1 MNEILIYIP
10 KETNRVRYV
19 FNLVFNNLL
28 KINYKITTDLDFFQ
42 SADQPK
48 MMYGI
53 KAHTDDLFFRSHGL
67 LFERGVRNFEFN
79 FSEYKGNPTF
89 FQVYDP
95 DSVLPFDVFSA
106 IFYLVTRYEEYLP
119 FVKDKHGRFT
129 ADLSLNMQLKI
140 LEKPIVNIWALEI
153 KKIILKRYPDFVFPE
168 KKFRFQPTYDV
179 DAAWAYAQ
187 KSIFRIVGGYYLS
200 FKRLDFKEISERTK
214 VLFGKQ
220 KDPFDTFDLQLKYQR
235 KYNLHPIYFF
245 LVARYSRFDKNINV
259 HNRKF
264 RRLIKWIADYANI
277 GLHPSYYSPE
287 QPELLKTELAWLMD
301 LLKIDIR
308 HSRQHFLR
316 LILPDTYQNLIE
328 NDIEDDYSM
337 GYAGAPG
344 FRAGIADTYRFY
356 DLALEVETHLR
367 IHPFAVM
374 DSTLKYYLFLS
385 PDQAIEKIRMLLDE
399 VKKVKGTFISVWH
412 NESLSDEK
420 QWKGWRRVYESLLEM
435 ASAD

>member
-1 MNEILIYIP
+1 MNEILIYVP

-19 FNLVFNNLL
+19 FNLVFDNLL
-28 KINYKITTDLDFFQ
+28 KIKHQITKDLDAFQ

-53 KAHTDDLFFRSHGL
+53 KAHTDDLFFRAHGL
-67 LFERGVRNFEFN
+67 LFERGVRNYEFK
-79 FSEYKGNPTF
+79 FSEYEGNPTF
-89 FQVYDP
+89 FQVYDA
-95 DSVLPFDVFSA
+95 DSVLPFDIFSA

-119 FVKDKHGRFT
+119 FVRDKHGRFT
-129 ADLSLNMQLKI
+129 SDLSLSKQLNI

-153 KKIILKRYPDFVFPE
+153 KKIILKRYPDFSFPE
-168 KKFRFQPTYDV
+168 KKFRFLATYDV
-179 DAAWAYAQ
+179 DSSWAYSQ
-187 KSIFRIVGGYYLS
+187 KSLFRIIGGYYLS
-200 FKRLDFKEISERTK
+200 IKRLDFKEVAERTK

-220 KDPFDTFDLQLKYQR
+220 KDPFDTYDLQLEYQK

-245 LVARYSRFDKNINV
+245 LFGRYSRFDKNINI
-259 HNRKF
+259 HNRRF
-264 RRLIKWIADYANI
+264 RRLIKWIADYATV
-277 GLHPSYYSPE
+277 GLHPSYYSSG
-287 QPELLKTELAWLMD
+287 QPELLKEELTSLMD

-308 HSRQHFLR
+308 HNRQHFLR
-316 LILPDTYQNLIE
+316 LILPDTYQYLIE
-328 NDIEDDYSM
+328 NDLDEDYSM

-374 DSTLKYYLFLS
+374 DGTLNDYLFLS
-385 PDQAIEKIRMLLDE
+385 PDHAIEKIKQLIEE
-399 VKKVKGTFISVWH
+399 VKKVKGTFVSVWH

-420 QWKGWRRVYESLLEM
+420 RWKGWRHVYEELLEM
-435 ASAD
+435 ATSD

>member
-1 MNEILIYIP
+1 MDEMLIYVP

-28 KINYKITTDLDFFQ
+28 KIKHKITTDLDSFQ

-48 MMYGI
+48 ILYGI

-79 FSEYKGNPTF
+79 FSEYGGNPTF
-89 FQVYDP
+89 FQVYDA
-95 DSVLPFDVFSA
+95 DSELPFDVFSA

-119 FVKDKHGRFT
+119 FVRDRHGRFT
-129 ADLSLNMQLKI
+129 ADLSLNKQLDI
-140 LEKPIVNIWALEI
+140 LEKPIVNIWTLEI
-153 KKIILKRYPDFVFPE
+153 KKIILERYPDFVFPE
-168 KKFRFQPTYDV
+168 KKFRFQATYDV

-187 KSIFRIVGGYYLS
+187 KSIFRIIGGFYLS
-200 FKRLDFKEISERTK
+200 IKRFDFKEVVDRTK
-214 VLFGKQ
+214 VLLGKR
-220 KDPFDTFDLQLKYQR
+220 KDPFDTYDLQLEYQK

-245 LVARYSRFDKNINV
+245 LFSRYSQFDKNINI

-264 RRLIKWIADYANI
+264 RRLIKWIADYATI
-277 GLHPSYYSPE
+277 GLHPSYYSSE
-287 QPELLKTELAWLMD
+287 QPDLLKIELARLMD

-316 LILPDTYQNLIE
+316 LILPETYQDLIE
-328 NDIEDDYSM
+328 NDIDEDYSM

-374 DSTLKYYLFLS
+374 DASLNDYLYLS
-385 PDQAIEKIRMLLDE
+385 ADQAIEKIEKLIEE
-399 VKKVKGTFISVWH
+399 VKNVNGTFISVWH

-420 QWKGWRRVYESLLEM
+420 RWKGWRRVYESLLEM
-435 ASAD
+435 ATAD